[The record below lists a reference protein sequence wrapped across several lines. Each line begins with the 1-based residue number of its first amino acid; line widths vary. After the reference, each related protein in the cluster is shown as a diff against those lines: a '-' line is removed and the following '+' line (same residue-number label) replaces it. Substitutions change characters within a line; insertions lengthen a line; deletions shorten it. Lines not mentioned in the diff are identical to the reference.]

1 MFWRCIVEYLALY
14 RKYRPIRFSDISG
27 QDNIVKIIHNS
38 IVNNK
43 ISHAY
48 LLCGPRGT
56 GKTTMAKL
64 IARMVN
70 CENLIDGEPCGKCNS
85 CLSINNNSNDDI
97 IEMDAASNNGVDE
110 IREIRDKVNLVP
122 SISKYKVYI
131 IDEVHML
138 STGAFNALLKTLEE
152 PPKHVIFIL
161 ATTEEQK
168 IPLTIASRC
177 QKYNFTK
184 LTVDN
189 IVKRLKEIVMAEKLT
204 VNDEVLTE
212 IARFSDG
219 GMRDAI
225 NMLDQLVSSV
235 SGEIT
240 INNVYEING
249 ILSFTDICDFLI
261 MLSDG
266 NLSNILNFVD
276 KMESGGKDLVKLLE
290 EMLLIIKDVLIFK
303 NCPDLIV
310 DNLKKPNIQKLGDL
324 YNEDFIYYF
333 INSVDELIGKIKFS
347 SHPTVLVQVFF
358 VNLVNYYKNINT
370 NLGNKIISGKYFP
383 EIIEEKNQTIE
394 DKNYFPGNNDEKK
407 NKILEN
413 NKLSDNIK
421 KIRINNALAMA
432 DKKFLLNLKKIWN
445 SIGEYLLD
453 KNFGVIAGLLN
464 DTIPVVASEDV
475 LILVSENNSVI
486 SRLNEFNADVSLFL
500 KKIFNLEYK
509 VAVIN
514 NIEWDNEKKKFVE
527 NKKNNIKYRVI
538 SEDSCDKNKVSLS
551 DESKKSVN
559 DDVNNLINIIGDD
572 IIEYM

>member
-1 MFWRCIVEYLALY
+1 MEYLALY

-290 EMLLIIKDVLIFK
+290 EILLIIKDVLIFK

-358 VNLVNYYKNINT
+358 VNLVNYYKNLNDK
-370 NLGNKIISGKYFP
+370 LGNKIISGKYFP

-407 NKILEN
+407 SKTVEN
-413 NKLSDNIK
+413 NKLSDDVK

-445 SIGEYLLD
+445 SVGEYLLD

-475 LILVSENNSVI
+475 LVLVSENNSVI

-514 NIEWDNEKKKFVE
+514 NVEWDNEKKKFVE

-551 DESKKSVN
+551 NESKKSVN

>member
-1 MFWRCIVEYLALY
+1 MEYLALY

-358 VNLVNYYKNINT
+358 VNLVNYYKNLNDK
-370 NLGNKIISGKYFP
+370 LGNKIISGKYFP

-407 NKILEN
+407 SKTVEN
-413 NKLSDNIK
+413 NKLSDDVK

-445 SIGEYLLD
+445 SVGEYLLD

-486 SRLNEFNADVSLFL
+486 SRLNEFNGDVSLFL
-500 KKIFNLEYK
+500 KKFFNLEYK

-514 NIEWDNEKKKFVE
+514 NVEWDNEKKKFVE

-551 DESKKSVN
+551 NESKKSVN
-559 DDVNNLINIIGDD
+559 DDVNNLINIVGDD

>member
-1 MFWRCIVEYLALY
+1 MEYLALY

-333 INSVDELIGKIKFS
+333 VNSVDELIGKIKFS

-358 VNLVNYYKNINT
+358 INLVNYYKNINT

-394 DKNYFPGNNDEKK
+394 DKNYFPGDNDEKK
-407 NKILEN
+407 NKIVEN

-475 LILVSENNSVI
+475 LVLVSENNSVI

-500 KKIFNLEYK
+500 KKFFNLEYK

-514 NIEWDNEKKKFVE
+514 NVEWDNEKKKFVE

-559 DDVNNLINIIGDD
+559 DDVNNLINIVGDD

>member
-1 MFWRCIVEYLALY
+1 MEYLALY

-324 YNEDFIYYF
+324 YNEEFIYYF
-333 INSVDELIGKIKFS
+333 VNSVDELIGKIKFS

-358 VNLVNYYKNINT
+358 VNLVNYYKNLNDR
-370 NLGNKIISGKYFP
+370 LGNKIISGKYFP

-394 DKNYFPGNNDEKK
+394 EKNYFPGNNDEKK
-407 NKILEN
+407 SKTVEN
-413 NKLSDNIK
+413 NKLSDDVK

-445 SIGEYLLD
+445 SVGEYLLD

-486 SRLNEFNADVSLFL
+486 SRLNEFNGDVSLFL
-500 KKIFNLEYK
+500 KKFFNLEYK

-514 NIEWDNEKKKFVE
+514 NVEWDNEKKKFVE

>member
-1 MFWRCIVEYLALY
+1 MKYLALY

-324 YNEDFIYYF
+324 YNEEFIYYF
-333 INSVDELIGKIKFS
+333 VNSVDELIGKIKFS

-358 VNLVNYYKNINT
+358 VNLVNYYKNLNDR
-370 NLGNKIISGKYFP
+370 LGNKIISGKYFP

-394 DKNYFPGNNDEKK
+394 EKNYFPGNNDEKK
-407 NKILEN
+407 SKTVEN
-413 NKLSDNIK
+413 NKLSDDVK

-445 SIGEYLLD
+445 SVGEYLLD

-475 LILVSENNSVI
+475 LVLVSENNSVI
-486 SRLNEFNADVSLFL
+486 SRLNEFNGDVSLFL
-500 KKIFNLEYK
+500 KKFFNLEYK

-538 SEDSCDKNKVSLS
+538 SEDSCDKNKASLS
-551 DESKKSVN
+551 NESKKSVN
-559 DDVNNLINIIGDD
+559 DDVNNLINIVGDD

>member
-1 MFWRCIVEYLALY
+1 MEYLALY

-276 KMESGGKDLVKLLE
+276 KVESGGKDLVKLLE
-290 EMLLIIKDVLIFK
+290 EILLIIKDVLIFK

-358 VNLVNYYKNINT
+358 VNLVNYYKNLNDK
-370 NLGNKIISGKYFP
+370 LGNKIISGKYFP

-407 NKILEN
+407 SKTVEN
-413 NKLSDNIK
+413 NKLSDDVK

-445 SIGEYLLD
+445 SVGEYLLD

-464 DTIPVVASEDV
+464 DTIPVVASEEV

-551 DESKKSVN
+551 NESKKSVN

>member
-1 MFWRCIVEYLALY
+1 MEYLALY

-324 YNEDFIYYF
+324 YNEEFIYYF
-333 INSVDELIGKIKFS
+333 VNSVDELIGKIKFS

-358 VNLVNYYKNINT
+358 VNLVNYYKNLNDK
-370 NLGNKIISGKYFP
+370 LGNKIISGKYFP

-407 NKILEN
+407 SKTVEN
-413 NKLSDNIK
+413 NKLSDDVK

-445 SIGEYLLD
+445 SVGEYLLD

-475 LILVSENNSVI
+475 LVLVSENNSVI
-486 SRLNEFNADVSLFL
+486 SRLNEFNGDVSLFL
-500 KKIFNLEYK
+500 KKFFNLEYK
-509 VAVIN
+509 VVVIN
-514 NIEWDNEKKKFVE
+514 NVEWDNEKKKFVE

-551 DESKKSVN
+551 NESKKSVN
-559 DDVNNLINIIGDD
+559 DDVNNLINIVGDD

>member
-1 MFWRCIVEYLALY
+1 MEYLALY

-189 IVKRLKEIVMAEKLT
+189 IVKRLKEIIMAEKLT

-358 VNLVNYYKNINT
+358 VNLVNYYKNLNDK
-370 NLGNKIISGKYFP
+370 LGNKIISGKYFP

-407 NKILEN
+407 NKTVKN
-413 NKLSDNIK
+413 NKLSEDVK

-445 SIGEYLLD
+445 SVGEYLLD

-464 DTIPVVASEDV
+464 DTIPVVASEEV

>member
-1 MFWRCIVEYLALY
+1 MEYLALY

-324 YNEDFIYYF
+324 YNEEFIYYF
-333 INSVDELIGKIKFS
+333 VNSVDELIGKIKFS

-358 VNLVNYYKNINT
+358 VNLVNYYKNLNDR
-370 NLGNKIISGKYFP
+370 LGNKIISGKYFP

-394 DKNYFPGNNDEKK
+394 EKNYFPGNNDEKK
-407 NKILEN
+407 SKTVEN
-413 NKLSDNIK
+413 NKLSDDVK

-475 LILVSENNSVI
+475 LVLVSENNSVI
-486 SRLNEFNADVSLFL
+486 SRLNEFNGDVSLFL
-500 KKIFNLEYK
+500 KKFFNLEYK

-514 NIEWDNEKKKFVE
+514 NVEWDNEKKKFVE

-538 SEDSCDKNKVSLS
+538 SEDSCDKNKASLS
-551 DESKKSVN
+551 NESKKSVN
-559 DDVNNLINIIGDD
+559 DDVNNLINIVGDD

>member
-1 MFWRCIVEYLALY
+1 MEYLALY

-290 EMLLIIKDVLIFK
+290 EMLLIIKDVLILK
-303 NCPDLIV
+303 KCPDFIV
-310 DNLKKPNIQKLGDL
+310 DNLKKPNIQKLDNL
-324 YNEDFIYYF
+324 YNEEFIYYF
-333 INSVDELIGKIKFS
+333 INKVDELIGKIKLS
-347 SHPTVLVQVFF
+347 SHPIVLVQVFF
-358 VNLVNYYKNINT
+358 VNLVNYYKNLNDK
-370 NLGNKIISGKYFP
+370 LGNKIISGKYFP

-407 NKILEN
+407 SKTVEN
-413 NKLSDNIK
+413 NKLSEDVK

-445 SIGEYLLD
+445 SVGEYLLD

-475 LILVSENNSVI
+475 LVLVSENNSVI

-500 KKIFNLEYK
+500 KKFFNLEYK

-514 NIEWDNEKKKFVE
+514 NVEWDNEKKKFVE

-551 DESKKSVN
+551 NESKKSVN

>member
-1 MFWRCIVEYLALY
+1 MEYLALY

-324 YNEDFIYYF
+324 YNEEFIYYF
-333 INSVDELIGKIKFS
+333 VNSVDELIGKIKFS

-358 VNLVNYYKNINT
+358 VNLVNYYKNLNDR
-370 NLGNKIISGKYFP
+370 LGNKIISGKYFP

-394 DKNYFPGNNDEKK
+394 EKNYFPGNNDEKK
-407 NKILEN
+407 SKTVEN
-413 NKLSDNIK
+413 NKLSDDVK

-445 SIGEYLLD
+445 SVGEYLLD

-500 KKIFNLEYK
+500 KKFFNLEYK

-514 NIEWDNEKKKFVE
+514 NVEWDNEKKKFVE

-551 DESKKSVN
+551 NESKKSVN

>member
-1 MFWRCIVEYLALY
+1 MEYLALY

-276 KMESGGKDLVKLLE
+276 KVESGGKDLVKLLE
-290 EMLLIIKDVLIFK
+290 EILLIIKDVLIFK

-358 VNLVNYYKNINT
+358 VNLVNYYKNLNDK
-370 NLGNKIISGKYFP
+370 LGNKIISGKYFP

-407 NKILEN
+407 SKTVEN
-413 NKLSDNIK
+413 NKLSDDVK

-445 SIGEYLLD
+445 SVGEYLLD

-500 KKIFNLEYK
+500 KKFFNLEYK

-514 NIEWDNEKKKFVE
+514 NVEWDNEKKKFVE

-551 DESKKSVN
+551 NESKKSVN

>member
-1 MFWRCIVEYLALY
+1 MEYLALY

-290 EMLLIIKDVLIFK
+290 EILLIIKDVLIFK

-358 VNLVNYYKNINT
+358 VNLVNYYKNLNDK
-370 NLGNKIISGKYFP
+370 LGNKIISGKYFP

-407 NKILEN
+407 SKTVEN
-413 NKLSDNIK
+413 NKLSDDVK

-445 SIGEYLLD
+445 SVGEYLLD

-464 DTIPVVASEDV
+464 DTIPVVASEEV

-486 SRLNEFNADVSLFL
+486 SRLNEFNGDVSLFL
-500 KKIFNLEYK
+500 KKFFNLEYK

-514 NIEWDNEKKKFVE
+514 NVEWDNEKKKFVE

-551 DESKKSVN
+551 NESKKSVN

>member
-1 MFWRCIVEYLALY
+1 MEYLALY

-324 YNEDFIYYF
+324 YNEEFIYYF
-333 INSVDELIGKIKFS
+333 VNSVDELIGKIKFS

-358 VNLVNYYKNINT
+358 VNLVNYYKNLNDR
-370 NLGNKIISGKYFP
+370 LGNKIISGKYFP

-394 DKNYFPGNNDEKK
+394 EKNYFPGNNDEKK
-407 NKILEN
+407 SKTVEN
-413 NKLSDNIK
+413 NKLSDDVK

-445 SIGEYLLD
+445 SVGEYLLD

-486 SRLNEFNADVSLFL
+486 SRLNEFNGDVSLFL
-500 KKIFNLEYK
+500 KKFFNLEYK

-538 SEDSCDKNKVSLS
+538 SEDSCDKNKASLS
-551 DESKKSVN
+551 NESKKSVN
-559 DDVNNLINIIGDD
+559 DDVNNLINIVGDD

>member
-1 MFWRCIVEYLALY
+1 MEYLALY

-358 VNLVNYYKNINT
+358 VNLVNYYKNLNDK
-370 NLGNKIISGKYFP
+370 LGNKIISGKYFP

-407 NKILEN
+407 SKTVEN
-413 NKLSDNIK
+413 NKLSEDVK

-445 SIGEYLLD
+445 SVGEYLLD

-475 LILVSENNSVI
+475 LVLVSENNSVI
-486 SRLNEFNADVSLFL
+486 SRLNEFNGDVSLFL
-500 KKIFNLEYK
+500 KKFFNLEYK

-514 NIEWDNEKKKFVE
+514 NVEWDNEKKKFVE

-551 DESKKSVN
+551 NESKKSVN

>member
-1 MFWRCIVEYLALY
+1 MEYLALY

-276 KMESGGKDLVKLLE
+276 KVKSGGKDLVKLLE

-324 YNEDFIYYF
+324 YNEEFIYYF

-358 VNLVNYYKNINT
+358 VNLINYYKNLNDK
-370 NLGNKIISGKYFP
+370 LGNKIISGKYFP

-407 NKILEN
+407 NKTVEN
-413 NKLSDNIK
+413 NKLSDDVK

-445 SIGEYLLD
+445 SVGEYLLD

-464 DTIPVVASEDV
+464 DTIPVVASEEV

-500 KKIFNLEYK
+500 KKFFNLEYK

-514 NIEWDNEKKKFVE
+514 NVEWDNEKKKFVE

-538 SEDSCDKNKVSLS
+538 SEDSCDKNKASLS
-551 DESKKSVN
+551 NESKKSVN
-559 DDVNNLINIIGDD
+559 DDVNNLINIVGDD

>member
-1 MFWRCIVEYLALY
+1 MEYLALY

-85 CLSINNNSNDDI
+85 CLNINNNSNDDI

-189 IVKRLKEIVMAEKLT
+189 IVKRLKEIIMAEKLT

-276 KMESGGKDLVKLLE
+276 KMGSGGKDLVKLLE
-290 EMLLIIKDVLIFK
+290 EMLLIMKDVLIFK

-324 YNEDFIYYF
+324 YNEEFIYYF
-333 INSVDELIGKIKFS
+333 VNSVDELIGKIKFS

-358 VNLVNYYKNINT
+358 VNLVNYYKNLNDR
-370 NLGNKIISGKYFP
+370 LGNKIISGKYFP

-394 DKNYFPGNNDEKK
+394 EKNYFPGNNDEKK
-407 NKILEN
+407 SKTVEN
-413 NKLSDNIK
+413 NKLSDDVK

-445 SIGEYLLD
+445 SVGEYLLD

-464 DTIPVVASEDV
+464 DTIPVVASEEV

-500 KKIFNLEYK
+500 KKFFNLEYK

-514 NIEWDNEKKKFVE
+514 NVEWDNEKKKFVE

>member
-1 MFWRCIVEYLALY
+1 MEYLALY

-333 INSVDELIGKIKFS
+333 VNSVDELIGKIKFS

-358 VNLVNYYKNINT
+358 VNLVNYYKNLNDR
-370 NLGNKIISGKYFP
+370 LGNKIISGKYFP

-407 NKILEN
+407 NKIVEN
-413 NKLSDNIK
+413 NKLSDDIK

-464 DTIPVVASEDV
+464 DTIPVVASEEV

-486 SRLNEFNADVSLFL
+486 SRLNEFNGDVSLFL
-500 KKIFNLEYK
+500 KKFFNLEYK

-514 NIEWDNEKKKFVE
+514 NVEWDNEKKKFVE

-551 DESKKSVN
+551 NESKKSVN
-559 DDVNNLINIIGDD
+559 DDVNNLINIVGDD

>member
-1 MFWRCIVEYLALY
+1 MEYLALY

-324 YNEDFIYYF
+324 YNEEFIYYF
-333 INSVDELIGKIKFS
+333 VNSVDELIGKIKFS

-358 VNLVNYYKNINT
+358 VNLVNYYKNLNDR
-370 NLGNKIISGKYFP
+370 LGNKIISGKYFP

-394 DKNYFPGNNDEKK
+394 EKNYFPGNNDEKK
-407 NKILEN
+407 SKTVEN
-413 NKLSDNIK
+413 NKLSDDVK

-445 SIGEYLLD
+445 SVGEYLLD

-464 DTIPVVASEDV
+464 DTIPVVASEEV
-475 LILVSENNSVI
+475 LILVSENISVI

-514 NIEWDNEKKKFVE
+514 NVEWDNEKKKFVE

-551 DESKKSVN
+551 NESKKSVN
-559 DDVNNLINIIGDD
+559 DDVNNLINIVGDD

>member
-1 MFWRCIVEYLALY
+1 MEYLALY

-310 DNLKKPNIQKLGDL
+310 DNLKKPNIQKIGDL
-324 YNEDFIYYF
+324 YNEEFIYYF
-333 INSVDELIGKIKFS
+333 VNSVDELIGKIKFS

-358 VNLVNYYKNINT
+358 VNLVNYYKNLNDR
-370 NLGNKIISGKYFP
+370 LGNKIISGKYFP

-394 DKNYFPGNNDEKK
+394 EKNYFPGNNDEKK
-407 NKILEN
+407 NKIVEN
-413 NKLSDNIK
+413 NKLSDDIK

-475 LILVSENNSVI
+475 LVLVSENNSVI
-486 SRLNEFNADVSLFL
+486 SRLNEFNGDVSLFL
-500 KKIFNLEYK
+500 KKFFNLEYK
-509 VAVIN
+509 VVVIN
-514 NIEWDNEKKKFVE
+514 NVEWDNEKKKFVE

-551 DESKKSVN
+551 NESKKSVN

>member
-1 MFWRCIVEYLALY
+1 MEYLALY

-276 KMESGGKDLVKLLE
+276 KVESGGKDLVKLLE
-290 EMLLIIKDVLIFK
+290 EILLIIKDVLIFK

-324 YNEDFIYYF
+324 YNEEFIYYF
-333 INSVDELIGKIKFS
+333 VNSVDELIGKIKFS

-358 VNLVNYYKNINT
+358 VNLVNYYKNLNDK
-370 NLGNKIISGKYFP
+370 LGNKIISGKYFP

-407 NKILEN
+407 SKIVEN
-413 NKLSDNIK
+413 NKLSDDVK

-445 SIGEYLLD
+445 SVGEYLLD

-475 LILVSENNSVI
+475 LVLVSENNSVI
-486 SRLNEFNADVSLFL
+486 SRLNEFNGDVSLFL
-500 KKIFNLEYK
+500 KKFFNLEYK
-509 VAVIN
+509 VVVIN
-514 NIEWDNEKKKFVE
+514 NVEWDNEKKKFVE

-551 DESKKSVN
+551 NESKKSVN
-559 DDVNNLINIIGDD
+559 DDVNNLINIVGDD

>member
-1 MFWRCIVEYLALY
+1 MEYLALY

-358 VNLVNYYKNINT
+358 VNLVNYYKNLNDR
-370 NLGNKIISGKYFP
+370 LGNKIISGKYFP

-407 NKILEN
+407 SKTVEN
-413 NKLSDNIK
+413 NKLSDDVK

-445 SIGEYLLD
+445 SVGEYLLD

-475 LILVSENNSVI
+475 LVLVSENNSVI
-486 SRLNEFNADVSLFL
+486 SRLNEFNGDVSLFL
-500 KKIFNLEYK
+500 KKFFNLEYK

-514 NIEWDNEKKKFVE
+514 NVEWDNEKKKFVE

-551 DESKKSVN
+551 NESKKSVN
-559 DDVNNLINIIGDD
+559 DDVNNLINIVGDD

>member
-1 MFWRCIVEYLALY
+1 
-14 RKYRPIRFSDISG
+14 
-27 QDNIVKIIHNS
+27 
-38 IVNNK
+38 
-43 ISHAY
+43 
-48 LLCGPRGT
+48 
-56 GKTTMAKL
+56 
-64 IARMVN
+64 
-70 CENLIDGEPCGKCNS
+70 
-85 CLSINNNSNDDI
+85 
-97 IEMDAASNNGVDE
+97 
-110 IREIRDKVNLVP
+110 
-122 SISKYKVYI
+122 
-131 IDEVHML
+131 ML

-324 YNEDFIYYF
+324 YNEEFIYYF
-333 INSVDELIGKIKFS
+333 VNSVDELIGKIKFS

-358 VNLVNYYKNINT
+358 VNLVNYYKNLNDR
-370 NLGNKIISGKYFP
+370 LGNKIISGKYFP

-394 DKNYFPGNNDEKK
+394 EKNYFPGNNDEKK
-407 NKILEN
+407 SKTVEN
-413 NKLSDNIK
+413 NKLSDDVK

-445 SIGEYLLD
+445 SVGEYLLD

-475 LILVSENNSVI
+475 LVLVSENNSVI
-486 SRLNEFNADVSLFL
+486 SRLNEFNGDVSLFL
-500 KKIFNLEYK
+500 KKFFNLEYK

-514 NIEWDNEKKKFVE
+514 NVEWDNEKKKFVE

-538 SEDSCDKNKVSLS
+538 SEDSCDKNKASLS
-551 DESKKSVN
+551 NESKKSVN
-559 DDVNNLINIIGDD
+559 DDVNNLINIVGDD

>member
-1 MFWRCIVEYLALY
+1 MEYLALY

-38 IVNNK
+38 IINNK

-189 IVKRLKEIVMAEKLT
+189 IVKRLKEIIMAEKLT

-290 EMLLIIKDVLIFK
+290 EILLIIKDVLIFK

-310 DNLKKPNIQKLGDL
+310 DNLKRPNIQKIGDL
-324 YNEDFIYYF
+324 YNEEFIYYF
-333 INSVDELIGKIKFS
+333 VNSVDELIGKIKFS

-358 VNLVNYYKNINT
+358 VNLVNYYKNLNDK
-370 NLGNKIISGKYFP
+370 LGNKIISGKYFP

-394 DKNYFPGNNDEKK
+394 EKNYFPGNNDEKK
-407 NKILEN
+407 SKTVEN
-413 NKLSDNIK
+413 NKLSDDVK

-445 SIGEYLLD
+445 SVGEYLLD

-486 SRLNEFNADVSLFL
+486 SRLNEFNGDVSLFL
-500 KKIFNLEYK
+500 KKFFNLEYK

-514 NIEWDNEKKKFVE
+514 NVEWDNEKKKFVE

-538 SEDSCDKNKVSLS
+538 SEDYCDKNKVSLS

-559 DDVNNLINIIGDD
+559 DDVNNLINIVGDD

>member
-1 MFWRCIVEYLALY
+1 MEYLALY

-324 YNEDFIYYF
+324 YNEEFIYYF
-333 INSVDELIGKIKFS
+333 VNSVDELIGKIKFS

-358 VNLVNYYKNINT
+358 VNLVNYYKNLNDR
-370 NLGNKIISGKYFP
+370 LGNKIISGKYFP

-394 DKNYFPGNNDEKK
+394 EKNYFPGNNDEKK
-407 NKILEN
+407 SKTVEN
-413 NKLSDNIK
+413 NKLSDDVK

-445 SIGEYLLD
+445 SVGEYLLD

-475 LILVSENNSVI
+475 LVLVSENNSVI

>member
-1 MFWRCIVEYLALY
+1 MEYLALY

-85 CLSINNNSNDDI
+85 CLNINNNSNDDI

-324 YNEDFIYYF
+324 YNEEFIYYF
-333 INSVDELIGKIKFS
+333 VNSVDELIGKIKFS

-358 VNLVNYYKNINT
+358 VNLVNYYKNLNDR
-370 NLGNKIISGKYFP
+370 LGNKIISGKYFP

-407 NKILEN
+407 SKTVEN
-413 NKLSDNIK
+413 NKLSDDVK

-445 SIGEYLLD
+445 SVGEYLLD

-475 LILVSENNSVI
+475 LVLVSENNSVI
-486 SRLNEFNADVSLFL
+486 SRLNEFNGDVSLFL
-500 KKIFNLEYK
+500 KKFFNLEYK

-514 NIEWDNEKKKFVE
+514 NVEWDNEKKKFVE

-551 DESKKSVN
+551 NESKKSVN
-559 DDVNNLINIIGDD
+559 DDVNNLINIVGDD

>member
-1 MFWRCIVEYLALY
+1 MEYLALY

-324 YNEDFIYYF
+324 YNEEFIYYF
-333 INSVDELIGKIKFS
+333 VNSVDELIGKIKFS

-358 VNLVNYYKNINT
+358 VNLVNYYKNLNDR
-370 NLGNKIISGKYFP
+370 LGNKIISGKYFP

-407 NKILEN
+407 NKIVEN
-413 NKLSDNIK
+413 NKLSDDIK

-445 SIGEYLLD
+445 SVGEYLLD

-464 DTIPVVASEDV
+464 DTIPVVASEEV

-500 KKIFNLEYK
+500 KKFFNLEYK

-514 NIEWDNEKKKFVE
+514 NVEWDNEKKKFVE

-551 DESKKSVN
+551 NESKKSVN

>member
-1 MFWRCIVEYLALY
+1 MEYLALY

-189 IVKRLKEIVMAEKLT
+189 IVKRLKEIIMAEKLT

-276 KMESGGKDLVKLLE
+276 KVESGGKDLVKLLE
-290 EMLLIIKDVLIFK
+290 EILLIIKDVLIFK

-324 YNEDFIYYF
+324 YNEEFIYYF
-333 INSVDELIGKIKFS
+333 VNSVDELIGKIKFS

-358 VNLVNYYKNINT
+358 VNLVNYYKNLNDK
-370 NLGNKIISGKYFP
+370 LGNKIISGKYFP
-383 EIIEEKNQTIE
+383 KIIEEKNQTIE

-407 NKILEN
+407 NKTVEN
-413 NKLSDNIK
+413 NKLSEDVK

-445 SIGEYLLD
+445 SVGEYLLD

-500 KKIFNLEYK
+500 KKFFNLEYK

-514 NIEWDNEKKKFVE
+514 NVEWDNEKKKFVE

-538 SEDSCDKNKVSLS
+538 SEDYCDKNKVSLS

>member
-1 MFWRCIVEYLALY
+1 MEYLALY

-276 KMESGGKDLVKLLE
+276 KVESGGKDLVKLLE
-290 EMLLIIKDVLIFK
+290 EILLIIKDVLIFK

-358 VNLVNYYKNINT
+358 VNLVNYYKNLNDK
-370 NLGNKIISGKYFP
+370 LGNKIISGKYFP

-407 NKILEN
+407 SKTVEN
-413 NKLSDNIK
+413 NKLSDDVK

-445 SIGEYLLD
+445 SVGEYLLD

-475 LILVSENNSVI
+475 LVLVSENNSVI

-538 SEDSCDKNKVSLS
+538 SEDSCDKNKASLS
-551 DESKKSVN
+551 NESKKSVN
-559 DDVNNLINIIGDD
+559 DDVNNLINIVGDD

>member
-1 MFWRCIVEYLALY
+1 MEYLALY

-85 CLSINNNSNDDI
+85 CLNINNNSNDDI

-249 ILSFTDICDFLI
+249 ILSFADICDFLI

-324 YNEDFIYYF
+324 YNEEFIYYF
-333 INSVDELIGKIKFS
+333 VNSVDELIGKIKFS

-358 VNLVNYYKNINT
+358 VNLVNYYKNLNDR
-370 NLGNKIISGKYFP
+370 LGNKIISGKYFP

-394 DKNYFPGNNDEKK
+394 EKNYFPGNNDEKK
-407 NKILEN
+407 SKTVEN
-413 NKLSDNIK
+413 NKLSDDVK

-445 SIGEYLLD
+445 SVGEYLLD

-464 DTIPVVASEDV
+464 DTIPVVASEEV

-500 KKIFNLEYK
+500 KKFFNLEYK

-514 NIEWDNEKKKFVE
+514 NVEWDNEKKKFVE
-527 NKKNNIKYRVI
+527 NKKNNIKYIVI

>member
-1 MFWRCIVEYLALY
+1 MEYLALY

-290 EMLLIIKDVLIFK
+290 EMLLIIKDVLILK
-303 NCPDLIV
+303 KCPDFIV
-310 DNLKKPNIQKLGDL
+310 DNLKKPSIQKLGDL
-324 YNEDFIYYF
+324 YNEEFIYYF
-333 INSVDELIGKIKFS
+333 INKVDELIGKIKLS
-347 SHPTVLVQVFF
+347 SHPIVLVQVFF
-358 VNLVNYYKNINT
+358 INLVNYYKNINT

-394 DKNYFPGNNDEKK
+394 EKNYFPGNNDEKK
-407 NKILEN
+407 SKTVEN
-413 NKLSDNIK
+413 NKLSDDVK

-475 LILVSENNSVI
+475 LVLVSENNSVI
-486 SRLNEFNADVSLFL
+486 SRLNEFNGDVSLFL
-500 KKIFNLEYK
+500 KKFFNLEYK

-514 NIEWDNEKKKFVE
+514 NVEWDNEKKKFVE

-538 SEDSCDKNKVSLS
+538 SEDSCDKNKASLS
-551 DESKKSVN
+551 NESKKSVN
-559 DDVNNLINIIGDD
+559 DDVNNLINIVGDD

>member
-1 MFWRCIVEYLALY
+1 MEYLALY

-370 NLGNKIISGKYFP
+370 NLGNKIIFGKYFP

-407 NKILEN
+407 NKIVEN

-475 LILVSENNSVI
+475 LVLVSENNSVI
-486 SRLNEFNADVSLFL
+486 SRLNEFNGDVSLFL

-551 DESKKSVN
+551 NESKKSVN

>member
-1 MFWRCIVEYLALY
+1 MEYLALY

-358 VNLVNYYKNINT
+358 VNLVNYYKNLNDK
-370 NLGNKIISGKYFP
+370 LGNKIISGKYFP

-407 NKILEN
+407 SKTVEN
-413 NKLSDNIK
+413 NKLSEDVK

-445 SIGEYLLD
+445 SVGEYLLD

-464 DTIPVVASEDV
+464 DTIPVVASEEV

-500 KKIFNLEYK
+500 KKFFNLEYK
-509 VAVIN
+509 VVVIN
-514 NIEWDNEKKKFVE
+514 NVEWDNEKKKFVE

-551 DESKKSVN
+551 NESKKSVN
-559 DDVNNLINIIGDD
+559 DDVNNLINIVGDD

>member
-1 MFWRCIVEYLALY
+1 MEYLALY

-358 VNLVNYYKNINT
+358 VNLVNYYKNLNDR
-370 NLGNKIISGKYFP
+370 LGNKIISGKYFP

-407 NKILEN
+407 SKTVEN
-413 NKLSDNIK
+413 NKLSDDVK

-445 SIGEYLLD
+445 SVGEYLLD

-475 LILVSENNSVI
+475 LVLVSENNSVI
-486 SRLNEFNADVSLFL
+486 SRLNEFNGDVSLFL
-500 KKIFNLEYK
+500 KKFFNLEYK
-509 VAVIN
+509 VVVIN
-514 NIEWDNEKKKFVE
+514 NVEWDNEKKKFVE

-551 DESKKSVN
+551 NESKKSVN

>member
-1 MFWRCIVEYLALY
+1 MEYLALY

-324 YNEDFIYYF
+324 YNEEFIYYF
-333 INSVDELIGKIKFS
+333 VNSVDELIGKIKFS

-358 VNLVNYYKNINT
+358 VNLVNYYKNLNDR
-370 NLGNKIISGKYFP
+370 LGNKIISGKYFP

-394 DKNYFPGNNDEKK
+394 EKNYFPGNNDEKK
-407 NKILEN
+407 SKTVEN
-413 NKLSDNIK
+413 NKLSDDVK

-445 SIGEYLLD
+445 SVGEYLLD

-475 LILVSENNSVI
+475 LVLVSENNSVI
-486 SRLNEFNADVSLFL
+486 SRLNEFNGDVSLFL
-500 KKIFNLEYK
+500 KKFFNLEYK

-514 NIEWDNEKKKFVE
+514 NVEWDNEKKKFVE

-538 SEDSCDKNKVSLS
+538 SEDSCDKNKASLS
-551 DESKKSVN
+551 NESKKSVN
-559 DDVNNLINIIGDD
+559 DDVNNLINIVGDD

>member
-1 MFWRCIVEYLALY
+1 MEYLALY

-358 VNLVNYYKNINT
+358 VNLVNYYKNLNDK
-370 NLGNKIISGKYFP
+370 LGNKIISGKYFP

-407 NKILEN
+407 SKTVEN
-413 NKLSDNIK
+413 NKLSDDVK

-445 SIGEYLLD
+445 SVGEYLLD

-464 DTIPVVASEDV
+464 DTIPVVASEEV

-551 DESKKSVN
+551 NESKKSVN

>member
-1 MFWRCIVEYLALY
+1 MEYLALY

-324 YNEDFIYYF
+324 YNEEFIYYF
-333 INSVDELIGKIKFS
+333 VNSVDELIGKIKFS

-358 VNLVNYYKNINT
+358 VNLVNYYKNLNDR
-370 NLGNKIISGKYFP
+370 LGNKIISGKYFP

-394 DKNYFPGNNDEKK
+394 EKNYFPGNNDEKK
-407 NKILEN
+407 SKTVEN
-413 NKLSDNIK
+413 NKLSDDVK

-445 SIGEYLLD
+445 SVGEYLLD

-475 LILVSENNSVI
+475 LVLVSENNSVI
-486 SRLNEFNADVSLFL
+486 SRLNEFNGDVSLFL
-500 KKIFNLEYK
+500 KKFFNLEYK

-514 NIEWDNEKKKFVE
+514 NVEWDNEKKKFVE

-538 SEDSCDKNKVSLS
+538 SEDSCDKNIVSLS
-551 DESKKSVN
+551 NESKKSVN
-559 DDVNNLINIIGDD
+559 DDVNNLINIVGDD

>member
-1 MFWRCIVEYLALY
+1 MEYLALY

-358 VNLVNYYKNINT
+358 VNLVNYYKNLNDK
-370 NLGNKIISGKYFP
+370 LGNKIISGKYFP

-407 NKILEN
+407 NKIVEN

-445 SIGEYLLD
+445 SVGEYLLD

-464 DTIPVVASEDV
+464 DTIPVVASEEV

-551 DESKKSVN
+551 NESKKSVN

>member
-1 MFWRCIVEYLALY
+1 MKYLALY

-303 NCPDLIV
+303 NCPDLIM
-310 DNLKKPNIQKLGDL
+310 DNLKKPNIQKIGDL
-324 YNEDFIYYF
+324 YNEEFIYYF
-333 INSVDELIGKIKFS
+333 VNSVDELIGKIKFS

-358 VNLVNYYKNINT
+358 VNLVNYYKNLNDR
-370 NLGNKIISGKYFP
+370 LGNKIISGKYFP

-394 DKNYFPGNNDEKK
+394 EKNYFPGNNDEKK
-407 NKILEN
+407 SKTVEN
-413 NKLSDNIK
+413 NKLSDDVK

-445 SIGEYLLD
+445 SVGEYLLD

-486 SRLNEFNADVSLFL
+486 SRLNEFNGDVSLFL
-500 KKIFNLEYK
+500 KKFFNLEYK

-514 NIEWDNEKKKFVE
+514 NVEWDNEKKKFVE

-538 SEDSCDKNKVSLS
+538 SEDSCDKNKASLS
-551 DESKKSVN
+551 NESKKSVN
-559 DDVNNLINIIGDD
+559 DDVNNLINIVGDD

>member
-1 MFWRCIVEYLALY
+1 MEYLALY

-358 VNLVNYYKNINT
+358 VNLVNYYKNLNDR
-370 NLGNKIISGKYFP
+370 LGNKIISGKYFP

-394 DKNYFPGNNDEKK
+394 EKNYFPGNNDEKK
-407 NKILEN
+407 SKTVEN
-413 NKLSDNIK
+413 NKLSDDVK

-445 SIGEYLLD
+445 SVGEYLLD

-464 DTIPVVASEDV
+464 DTIPVVASEEV

-514 NIEWDNEKKKFVE
+514 NVEWDNEKKKFVE

-551 DESKKSVN
+551 NESKKSVN